1 LASEKYEEYQ
11 SIQRKTDEE
20 YRNASGSLGI
30 TGGVMMIIWP
40 MSAFERP
47 CTQKEVCD
55 DWCENKQTIN
65 SAAKK
70 LENEGIIEMIPS
82 KENFREKLM
91 VFTEKG
97 SAFAEKTAGKLVK
110 AEKAAFDR
118 FTEEEQKEILRLGR
132 KHYEL
137 LKEEFD
143 KIKGETK

>member
-1 LASEKYEEYQ
+1 MASEKYEEYQ
-11 SIQRKTDEE
+11 SIRRKTDEE
-20 YRNASGSLGI
+20 YRNAGGSLGI
-30 TGGVMMIIWP
+30 TGGVMMIIWT

-70 LENEGIIEMIPS
+70 LAEAGIIKIVPS
-82 KENFREKLM
+82 PDNFREKLLC
-91 VFTEKG
+91 FTEKG
-97 SAFAEKTAGKLVK
+97 SALAKNTVGKLVA
-110 AEKAAFDR
+110 AEQNAFNR
-118 FTEEEQKEILRLGR
+118 LAKEEQTEVLRISK

>member
-1 LASEKYEEYQ
+1 MISDFIFAEADILYKNGNFEQFEEYR
-11 SIQRKTDEE
+11 RKTDEE
-20 YRNASGSLGI
+20 YAS
-30 TGGVMMIIWP
+30 VMENFGFARAPTKILFTLFC
-40 MSAFERP
+40 FERP

-97 SAFAEKTAGKLVK
+97 SAFAEK
-110 AEKAAFDR
+110 R
-118 FTEEEQKEILRLGR
+118 C
-132 KHYEL
+132 
-137 LKEEFD
+137 
-143 KIKGETK
+143 